1 MVTVDNGQLV
11 YRPGNN
17 IQITQQKE
25 YFDSILVDGKE
36 VLTPGEGTLRV
47 DTLVN
52 PVVKVRFKKGITYIN
67 YCFRNCNLLSISGDL
82 FRDYPEINSFRYCF
96 QNCIGLT
103 SIPKDLFKYNLEA
116 TDFGSCFYQCYNLTS
131 IPEDLFMYNPKVT
144 NFTYC
149 FYRCG
154 KLKTMPIDSDGTPIY
169 NRSSPGKP
177 EYSIVTDFGDCFYN
191 CRSIEGYDSIPERWK

>member
-103 SIPKDLFKYNLEA
+103 SIPKDLFKYN
-116 TDFGSCFYQCYNLTS
+116 T
-131 IPEDLFMYNPKVT
+131 KVT

-177 EYSIVTDFGDCFYN
+177 EYSIVTDFGDCFN
-191 CRSIEGYDSIPERWK
+191 DCTSIEGYDSIPERWK